1 VAHDAALISTLF
13 SVGGTVGSLALM
25 RFLDRRGALL
35 IAVLPLVGFPLVAS
49 LGLGLSIPT
58 LMVAVFSVGFCV
70 AGTQA
75 GLNAVASIIYPTSFR
90 SKGTGTAIGVAKIGS
105 ITGPIIG
112 GVLIGN
118 HFSTASLFE
127 FAAVP
132 VALAGAFALLLG
144 FFQGGGGALT
154 ETIEAEVPLSPQH
167 AAEGL

>member
-127 FAAVP
+127 FAAVL
-132 VALAGAFALLLG
+132 VALAGAFALLL
-144 FFQGGGGALT
+144 
-154 ETIEAEVPLSPQH
+154 
-167 AAEGL
+167 